1 MDYLK
6 MVAMCETIAK
16 DESKEQVNLVKRGR
30 GPYEPKE
37 ERLHRDVYSGEIR
50 QFGPHDTEW
59 YRRYVSDP
67 SLLNNKFHRKFRRR
81 FLCSY

>member
-16 DESKEQVNLVKRGR
+16 DESKEQVNLVKRDR

-37 ERLHRDVYSGEIR
+37 ERVHRDVYIGEIG
-50 QFGPHDTEW
+50 QW
-59 YRRYVSDP
+59 
-67 SLLNNKFHRKFRRR
+67 
-81 FLCSY
+81 FLDHTRP